1 MEKCI
6 LEENGGYS
14 FIKYI
19 PNFLNKEQKQSIL
32 KEILNANYIGGTT
45 NYGSEI
51 PRVQKWMHNDNQS
64 FSNIWKCQYE
74 RWQPQPYTNNLKKL
88 QDNLINL
95 YLEKHTFPENISIP
109 KINSALINKYRCG
122 DDSIAFHRDNLPE
135 FGNNPTI
142 LVLSLGDTREIQ
154 FRRVLYDP
162 NNPKSMKMDKENQN
176 MNFSINLEDSSL
188 LIMGGNTQKYY
199 AHGIDK
205 TSINKGQRYS
215 ITFRE
220 HISV

>member
-19 PNFLNKEQKQSIL
+19 PNFLNKEQKQLIL
-32 KEILNANYIGGTT
+32 KEILNENYIGGTT

-51 PRVQKWMHNDNQS
+51 PRVQKWMHNDNQP
-64 FSNIWKCQYE
+64 FSNLWKFQYE
-74 RWQPQPYTNNLKKL
+74 RWQPQPYTMNLKNL
-88 QDNLINL
+88 QNNLINL
-95 YLEKHTFPENISIP
+95 YLKEYKFPENIYIP

-122 DDSIAFHRDNLPE
+122 NDSIAFHRDNLPE
-135 FGNNPTI
+135 FGENPTI
-142 LVLSLGDTREIQ
+142 LVMSFGGTRKIK
-154 FRRVLYDP
+154 FRRVIYDSH
-162 NNPKSMKMDKENQN
+162 NTKSMKMDREKKN
-176 MNFSINLEDSSL
+176 MNFNIDLEDNSL

-199 AHGIDK
+199 SHGIDK
-205 TSINKGQRYS
+205 ESCDNERYS

-220 HISV
+220 HKPIF